1 MKGVLRM
8 SEKNSGNPVYAG
20 LLAVQR
26 DLKAPKDMNND
37 FGKYKYRSAESI
49 LAAARPL
56 CNDNGLIL
64 VMYDE
69 VELIGDR
76 YYIRSIAKVVD
87 VATGTSVNASAY
99 ARESLEKKGMDS
111 SQLTGTASS
120 YARKYALCA
129 LFAIDDNKDADTNE
143 YHRQTHPEST
153 KADARTKVG
162 MDIKAIQQANGI
174 TNTQLEQIV
183 KEYFG
188 KNCKDLNLKEM
199 QELQANLIAY
209 AAEMDLLKG

>member
-1 MKGVLRM
+1 M

-56 CNDNGLIL
+56 CNDNGLVL

-209 AAEMDLLKG
+209 AAEMDLLKGC

>member
-1 MKGVLRM
+1 M

-143 YHRQTHPEST
+143 YHRQTHPEPT

-209 AAEMDLLKG
+209 AAEMDLLKGN

>member
-1 MKGVLRM
+1 M

-87 VATGTSVNASAY
+87 VATGTSVTASAY

-143 YHRQTHPEST
+143 YHRQTHPEPT

-209 AAEMDLLKG
+209 AAEMDLLKGN

>member
-1 MKGVLRM
+1 M
-8 SEKNSGNPVYAG
+8 SEKNSSNPVYAG

-26 DLKAPKDMNND
+26 DLKAPKDMDND

-87 VATGTSVNASAY
+87 VATSTSVNASAY
-99 ARESLEKKGMDS
+99 AREPLEKKGMDS

-143 YHRQTHPEST
+143 YHRQTHPEPT

-209 AAEMDLLKG
+209 AAEMDLLKGC

>member
-1 MKGVLRM
+1 M

-143 YHRQTHPEST
+143 YHRQTHPEPT

-174 TNTQLEQIV
+174 TNIQLEQIV

-209 AAEMDLLKG
+209 AAEMDLLKGN

>member
-1 MKGVLRM
+1 M
-8 SEKNSGNPVYAG
+8 SEKNGNPVYAG

-99 ARESLEKKGMDS
+99 ARESFEKKGMDS

-143 YHRQTHPEST
+143 YHRQTHPEPT

-162 MDIKAIQQANGI
+162 MDIKAVQQANGI
-174 TNTQLEQIV
+174 TNAQLEQIV

-209 AAEMDLLKG
+209 AAEMDLLKGN

>member
-1 MKGVLRM
+1 M

-143 YHRQTHPEST
+143 YHRQTHPEPT

-209 AAEMDLLKG
+209 AAEMDLLKGC